1 MDACDGGSD
10 MINRYFPKNFK
21 YKILKEKKLDYQNF
35 ECDLRVALN
44 NSDDFREW
52 LERFK
57 ENSNTDW
64 LLRQSKIS
72 EDTVLN
78 QYYVCHRSSYAKKRK
93 YEDAENYSE
102 SDFKC
107 KAFISV
113 RILKGGKPACYH
125 DPFIKYGYR
134 TVIQICF
141 IHCHSIDSMESLRQ
155 SEETK
160 KAFIEYFNQGMSPS
174 EAIRNHEEILLLEAH
189 EYLGN
194 SRNNP
199 PESWV
204 SSLYDEWFEET
215 SNRLQTDSYLAR
227 AAEFWRIREKI
238 TQPQKSTSSKKN
250 IVKLSKTKEDL
261 VEMEISTDPEISED
275 DIESDDEN
283 LYDSYDEGNT
293 TQVSPNHGNHEDQGK
308 YSASTSLMKSNLTN
322 RMERSRNHCFF
333 VKKGNKGHNYSFI
346 NIVPLHAT
354 TGSNNKKKSSAL
366 DIINKPVI
374 SIPIV
379 NAVKTVRIGEE
390 KTLCSMKNDCE
401 VQKLPVVKALPL
413 PSVIRKGRDTTKD
426 HVQNMKTSGSEVP
439 KTLKEIVEIT
449 NISEKIT
456 SHTVEN
462 SSVDFKSEDF
472 GKNIDFY
479 RRSNLHLLKGSYR
492 DIKKSKKSDGNTK
505 NIDTVR
511 KTDLSVV
518 KGNCMD
524 FKKSR
529 KSEEILVDIDAN
541 KMNNVFVIKSK
552 CKDCKVSE
560 KVGLNSD
567 AVAVKMDT
575 NVEEMNCKNN
585 NPFVA
590 PKSLFVMVKKKPY
603 GEGSSNEVKQSVIKK
618 ETLTSLLQF
627 LRRLK
632 SFQGKDNSIF
642 LKNKVQ
648 SNLQHDS
655 CRSNTESENTK
666 LVSSR
671 IDKGIQTS
679 PSVNLISVCAA
690 NNVKKI
696 GNFVSKIDQSTQT
709 CEDKGTSINQQSSL
723 QSLNSDLQNCS
734 LSHIEKPTNSIQ
746 QNQSKQNSAQ
756 SNKPKVVITIHN
768 KEELKNYL
776 LNSGKSSV
784 TADQSIQHSEK
795 SEKKENQSIDIL
807 STNICNADQDNNLLI
822 PKTYCNASKILLQSK
837 NLSNYSEPSITE
849 SSENFVDSSDQVDI
863 LPSSGNLFGYIDSV
877 YAQQRLKLRQD
888 SKVNNGIS
896 SVEKNTV
903 NTSENHDCEDVESLP
918 VCSSTNSDSIQKFG
932 NGIDFG
938 EQCSISVGDSIDL
951 HNSEKMFDQLN
962 NDSHLNYSLP
972 MFGNPSDNISF
983 LQSSEAISTT
993 NDWQHIFSN
1002 LSESKN
1008 EIDNFDLH
1016 LPAIPQNPE
1025 LVNLCNSLN
1034 GENLTANGSEH
1045 IMPVNQLPMLQEGI
1059 LNQQDNTND
1068 NIIEIPENLLD
1079 NIEDLSFLQHFFDF
1093 RDSDL
1098 MGEFESH
1105 CPNAVLKKWDLEME
1119 RLRNLLV
1126 VNIHEED
1133 LMERANKFLEK
1144 IEECIKQPADLST
1157 FFASGKL
1164 ERKKKKR
1171 VIVSLLKELGLEVRD
1186 GRLRVA
1192 QIKMLT
1198 KSEDYDEEYVK
1209 NLVDT
1214 IIEKKDYEIRWF

>member
-10 MINRYFPKNFK
+10 MINRYLPKNFK
-21 YKILKEKKLDYQNF
+21 YKILKKRKFDYQNF
-35 ECDLRVALN
+35 ECDLRIALN

-141 IHCHSIDSMESLRQ
+141 IHCHSIDSMEFLRQ

-160 KAFIEYFNQGMSPS
+160 RAFIEYFDQGMSPS

-227 AAEFWRIREKI
+227 AAEFWRTREKI
-238 TQPQKSTSSKKN
+238 TQLQKSTSSKKN

-275 DIESDDEN
+275 DNESDDEN

-308 YSASTSLMKSNLTN
+308 YSASTSLMKSNMTN
-322 RMERSRNHCFF
+322 RMERNRNHCFY
-333 VKKGNKGHNYSFI
+333 VKKGNKGLNYSFI

-354 TGSNNKKKSSAL
+354 TGSSNKKKSSAL

-374 SIPIV
+374 SIPTV

-390 KTLCSMKNDCE
+390 KALCSMKNDCE

-426 HVQNMKTSGSEVP
+426 HVPNMKTSGSEVP
-439 KTLKEIVEIT
+439 KTLKEIVEKT
-449 NISEKIT
+449 NIREKINL
-456 SHTVEN
+456 HTVEN
-462 SSVDFKSEDF
+462 SSVNFESEEF
-472 GKNIDFY
+472 GKNMDFY
-479 RRSNLHLLKGSYR
+479 RRSNLHHLKGSYR
-492 DIKKSKKSDGNTK
+492 DIKKSKKLDGNSK

-529 KSEEILVDIDAN
+529 KSEESEEIPVDIDAN
-541 KMNNVFVIKSK
+541 KMNNIVVIKSK

-575 NVEEMNCKNN
+575 NVQEVNCKNN

-590 PKSLFVMVKKKPY
+590 PKSLFVMVKKKPC
-603 GEGSSNEVKQSVIKK
+603 GESSSNEVKQSVIKK

-632 SFQGKDNSIF
+632 SFQGKNNNIF

-690 NNVKKI
+690 NSVKKI
-696 GNFVSKIDQSTQT
+696 GNSVSKIDQSTQT
-709 CEDKGTSINQQSSL
+709 CKDKGTGINQQSCL
-723 QSLNSDLQNCS
+723 QSLNCDLQNCS
-734 LSHIEKPTNSIQ
+734 LSHIEKPATSIQ
-746 QNQSKQNSAQ
+746 QIQSKQNSGL
-756 SNKPKVVITIHN
+756 SNKPKVVITIRN

-776 LNSGKSSV
+776 LNSGKSPV

-807 STNICNADQDNNLLI
+807 STNICSNTDQDNNLVI
-822 PKTYCNASKILLQSK
+822 PKTYCNASKILSQSK

-849 SSENFVDSSDQVDI
+849 SSENFVDNSDQVDT
-863 LPSSGNLFGYIDSV
+863 LPSSGNLFSYIDSV
-877 YAQQRLKLRQD
+877 YAQQRLKLQQD
-888 SKVNNGIS
+888 SKVNGIS
-896 SVEKNTV
+896 TVEKNTV
-903 NTSENHDCEDVESLP
+903 DTSEGQDCQDVEISSL
-918 VCSSTNSDSIQKFG
+918 VCGSINSDFVQKFG
-932 NGIDFG
+932 NFG
-938 EQCSISVGDSIDL
+938 EQYSTSVGDNIDL
-951 HNSEKMFDQLN
+951 HNAEKVFDQLN
-962 NDSHLNYSLP
+962 NDSHLNYSLQ
-972 MFGNPSDNISF
+972 MFGNPSDDISS
-983 LQSSEAISTT
+983 LQSSEAVSSTS
-993 NDWQHIFSN
+993 DWQDIFSN

-1016 LPAIPQNPE
+1016 LPAIPQNPQ
-1025 LVNLCNSLN
+1025 LVNFCNSLN
-1034 GENLTANGSEH
+1034 GETSNGSEH
-1045 IMPVNQLPMLQEGI
+1045 IMPVNQLPMFQEDI
-1059 LNQQDNTND
+1059 LNHQDNIDD

-1079 NIEDLSFLQHFFDF
+1079 NLEDLSLLQHFFDF

-1098 MGEFESH
+1098 MGELESH

-1126 VNIHEED
+1126 LNIHEED
-1133 LMERANKFLEK
+1133 IMERANKFLEK

-1157 FFASGKL
+1157 FFASACNMNDK
-1164 ERKKKKR
+1164 
-1171 VIVSLLKELGLEVRD
+1171 
-1186 GRLRVA
+1186 
-1192 QIKMLT
+1192 
-1198 KSEDYDEEYVK
+1198 
-1209 NLVDT
+1209 
-1214 IIEKKDYEIRWF
+1214 